1 MPPNEAVLL
10 HFKCDHVFIHRRSP
24 VRERPFHL
32 SSSALHQLSYD
43 VMANNY
49 NINNNTSGMGGNII
63 ADPVAAAIHAR
74 ARSPSL
80 RKLRRRRRGF

>member
-1 MPPNEAVLL
+1 
-10 HFKCDHVFIHRRSP
+10 
-24 VRERPFHL
+24 
-32 SSSALHQLSYD
+32 
-43 VMANNY
+43 MANNY

-80 RKLRRRRRGF
+80 RKLRRRRRGFLWSSIKARRSMIA